1 MCRQTMISAALL
13 VGLVIV
19 AHVCGEQVVEILRYD
34 RDGPGWYA
42 FLTASFVHGDVQHLL
57 VNVAIFGSI
66 VVLFHGELTARSL
79 WLVTVVC
86 AFTAVSFEHIFG
98 KPPFM
103 PYLIDETFGLSGACY
118 GLLMYCAVARALRR
132 DALGLFLGV
141 ILIFKVSVE
150 AVHQGPL
157 FYSSVEAP
165 AVFGHVGGVVSGA
178 LLAAISKLWSG
189 FKADRAVA

>member
-1 MCRQTMISAALL
+1 MFGQIKISAALL

-19 AHVCGEQVVEILRYD
+19 VYVAGEQAAEILRYN
-34 RDGPGWYA
+34 RNGPDWYA
-42 FLTASFVHGDVQHLL
+42 FLTASFVHGNVQHLF
-57 VNVAIFGSI
+57 VNVAIFSSI
-66 VVLFHGELTARSL
+66 VLLFHGELTTRSL

-86 AFTAVSFEHIFG
+86 GFTAVSFEHIFG

-103 PYLIDETFGLSGACY
+103 AYLIEETYGLSGACY
-118 GLLMYCAVARALRR
+118 GLLMYCALARALRR
-132 DALGLFLGV
+132 DALSLFLGV
-141 ILIFKVSVE
+141 ILIFKVTVE

-165 AVFGHVGGVVSGA
+165 AVFGHVGGVVFGA